1 MMRSDRLLAGTGG
14 RRRIAAGALLLL
26 VATSGGASAK
36 TAAGPAVPEAV
47 QREVQLAQD
56 QLGRAQA
63 EFEGPQESRS
73 IGLLDGVFLGLE
85 GALRQGPLPP
95 RGRDL
100 LTQAYELRGRAYF
113 TIGLSEK
120 ASENFRLL
128 IQIKPDHALSRE
140 KVSPKVVE
148 LFNQVKKA
156 IVGYVAVSSKP
167 AGARVTLI
175 CAGESKDLGLTDFF
189 PQEVLAGEY
198 AVEIAKE
205 GYRTETRTLSIAPR
219 ATEPLT
225 VELTRTLANVYLV
238 TEPVGVEVW
247 LDGELRVTTG
257 GSLAPDLYEIVR
269 AKGLEPSRASAR
281 TEIANLSLG
290 NHSVEFRRKCYESVR
305 RNLDTSVPQDYE
317 AEPVRMD
324 DSLASLHL
332 TSDPPGAKI
341 YLNGEAT
348 GVNPAELEAICSGKV
363 RAEGKHQAG
372 KSVKDLGPAKA

>member
-14 RRRIAAGALLLL
+14 RRRIAAGEVLL
-26 VATSGGASAK
+26 VAATSGGGSAQ
-36 TAAGPAVPEAV
+36 TAAGPAVSEAV
-47 QREVQLAQD
+47 QREVQLAQE
-56 QLGRAQA
+56 QLGRALA
-63 EFEGPQESRS
+63 EFEGPQQSRS
-73 IGLLDGVFLGLE
+73 IVLLDEVILRLE
-85 GALRQGPLPP
+85 GALRQGPLPQ

-113 TIGLSEK
+113 TIGLTEK

-128 IQIKPDHALSRE
+128 VQLKPDHALSRE

-148 LFNQVKKA
+148 LFNTVKKA

-175 CAGESKDLGLTDFF
+175 GGGESKDLGLTDFF

-247 LDGELRVTTG
+247 LDGELRVPTG

-269 AKGLEPSRASAR
+269 AKGLEPSRSSAR
-281 TEIANLSLG
+281 AEIANLSLG
-290 NHSVEFRRKCYESVR
+290 NHSLEFRRKCYETVR
-305 RNLDTSVPQDYE
+305 RNLDASVPQDYE
-317 AEPVRMD
+317 AERARLA
-324 DSLASLHL
+324 DSLGSLHL
-332 TSDPPGAKI
+332 TSAPPGA
-341 YLNGEAT
+341 E
-348 GVNPAELEAICSGKV
+348 VNLHV
-363 RAEGKHQAG
+363 RGQC
-372 KSVKDLGPAKA
+372 